1 MQITS
6 RKGYTATKRSATTT
20 LCLVVGTVCCAILTA
35 LVSGCARMGQPDG
48 GWYDDTPPYVVGSS
62 PADKATNVKS
72 RKVIIN
78 FNEFIKLEDANNKV
92 TVSPPQLEMPE
103 VKASGKRIIV
113 DIKDSLKSNTTY
125 TIDFSDAISDNNEGN
140 PMGNYTYSFATGG
153 HIDTLEVSGYVLN
166 ASNLEPIK
174 GILVGLYNDLSD
186 TAFLTKPMVR
196 VARTDSRGRFVVKGV
211 APGIYRAYALQD
223 ADGNYMYS
231 QKSETLAFSKETFE
245 PYSKPDIRQDT
256 IWRDTLRI
264 DSISRVN
271 YTHFYPDN
279 IVLRA
284 FTVPQT
290 DRYLLKT
297 TREAPE
303 RIAFYF
309 SYGDTDLPILR
320 GLNFDSEGKF
330 ITEASEKLDTVTYWM
345 SDSALINND
354 TLRIEATYMTTDT
367 TGTLMSKT
375 DTVEFVPKVSYAK
388 RLKEKAKEEEKG
400 RKNIEKAKK
409 KGEPYDS
416 IMPVKSLEPNINAP
430 SAMAPDQNIVIKMPS
445 PLSRCDTSA
454 IHLYSKHDSLWYNA
468 RCEFKP
474 IEGRLREYM
483 LRAEWRPGIEYSL
496 EIDSAA
502 FEDLYGLV
510 SKPIKKGIQV
520 QQDDAFS
527 SLVVETTATAGDTST
542 IIIQLLN
549 TSDAPVKQA
558 VVSNGQAEFFYV
570 TPGTYYLRAFS
581 DTNGNGIWDT
591 GDYYAGLQPETVYYY
606 PKAVEC
612 KAKWDVTIGWNL
624 NSTPAERQK
633 PGAIT
638 KQKPDKDKKQRNR
651 NAERAQS
658 LGIQQ
663 PKR

>member
-1 MQITS
+1 MQMT
-6 RKGYTATKRSATTT
+6 RCKRRLKAKRPAAAT
-20 LCLVVGTVCCAILTA
+20 LCLIMGTVCCAILTA
-35 LVSGCARMGQPDG
+35 LLSGCARMGQPDG
-48 GWYDDTPPYVVGSS
+48 GWYDDTPPYVVSCS

-72 RKVIIN
+72 HKIVIN
-78 FNEFIKLEDANNKV
+78 FNEFIKIEDASNKV
-92 TVSPPQLEMPE
+92 VVSPPQIEVQE

-113 DIKDSLKSNTTY
+113 DLKDTLKSNTTY
-125 TIDFSDAISDNNEGN
+125 TVDFSDAISDNNEGN
-140 PMGNYTYSFATGG
+140 PMGNYTYSFSTGNQ
-153 HIDTLEVSGYVLN
+153 IDTLEVSGYVLN

-186 TAFLTKPMVR
+186 TAFLTKPLVR

-231 QKSETLAFSKETFE
+231 QKSEMLAFNKETFE

-264 DSISRVN
+264 DSISRIN
-271 YTHFYPDN
+271 YTHFYPDD

-284 FTVPQT
+284 FTAPQT

-297 TREAPE
+297 TREVPE

-309 SYGDTDLPILR
+309 SYGDANLPVLR
-320 GLNFDSEGKF
+320 GLNFNAEGKF
-330 ITEASEKLDTVTYWM
+330 ITEASEKRDTVNYWIN
-345 SDSALINND
+345 DSSLINND

-367 TGTLMSKT
+367 TGTLVSKT

-388 RLKEKAKEEEKG
+388 RLKDKTKEEEKW
-400 RKNIEKAKK
+400 RKSIEKAKK

-416 IMPVKSLEPNINAP
+416 IMPVKALEPSINAP
-430 SAMAPDQNIVIKMPS
+430 SSMAPDQNVTIKMPS
-445 PLSRCDTSA
+445 PLARCDTSG

-468 RCEFKP
+468 RFEFKP
-474 IEGRLREYM
+474 VEGRLREYI

-496 EIDSAA
+496 EVDSAA

-527 SLVVETTATAGDTST
+527 SLAVEVAGAAGDTST
-542 IIIQLLN
+542 IVVQLLN
-549 TSDAPVKQA
+549 SSDAAVKQS
-558 VVSNGQAEFFYV
+558 VVSNGIAEFFYV

-591 GDYYAGLQPETVYYY
+591 GDYYSGLQPETVYYY
-606 PKAVEC
+606 TKSVEC
-612 KAKWDVTIGWNL
+612 KAKWDVTIAWNL
-624 NSTPAERQK
+624 NSTPTERQK

-651 NAERAQS
+651 NADRAQS

-663 PKR
+663 PK

>member
-1 MQITS
+1 MTS
-6 RKGYTATKRSATTT
+6 RKGRPAEKRPVATT
-20 LCLVVGTVCCAILTA
+20 LCLMVGTVCCAILT
-35 LVSGCARMGQPDG
+35 LLLSGCARMGQPDG
-48 GWYDDTPPYVVGSS
+48 GWYDDTPPHVVSSS

-72 RKVIIN
+72 HKIIIN
-78 FNEFIKLEDANNKV
+78 FNEFVKLEDANNKV

-113 DIKDSLKSNTTY
+113 DLKDSLKSNTTY

-153 HIDTLEVSGYVLN
+153 QIDTLEVSGYVLD

-211 APGIYRAYALQD
+211 APGTYRAYALQD

-264 DSISRVN
+264 DSISRIN

-309 SYGDTDLPILR
+309 SYGDANLPVLR
-320 GLNFDSEGKF
+320 GLNFNAEGKF

-345 SDSALINND
+345 SDTALINND

-367 TGTLMSKT
+367 AGTLVSKT
-375 DTVEFVPKVSYAK
+375 DTIEFVPKVSYAK
-388 RLKEKAKEEEKG
+388 RLKEQTKEEEKW
-400 RKNIEKAKK
+400 RKSIEKAKK

-416 IMPVKSLEPNINAP
+416 IMPVKSLEPSVNAP
-430 SAMAPDQNIVIKMPS
+430 SSMAPDQNIIIKMPA
-445 PLSRCDTSA
+445 PLARCDTSG
-454 IHLYSKHDSLWYNA
+454 IHLYSQHDSLWYNA
-468 RCEFKP
+468 RYEFKP

-520 QQDDAFS
+520 QPDDAFS
-527 SLVVETTATAGDTST
+527 SLAVETTAAAGDTSA
-542 IIIQLLN
+542 IVVQLLN
-549 TSDAPVKQA
+549 TSDVPVKRA
-558 VVSNGQAEFFYV
+558 VVSNGTAEFFYV

-591 GDYYAGLQPETVYYY
+591 GDYYTGLQPETVYYY

-612 KAKWDVTIGWNL
+612 KAKWDVTIGWDL
-624 NSTPAERQK
+624 SSTPTERQK

-638 KQKPDKDKKQRNR
+638 KQKPDKDKKKQNR
-651 NAERAQS
+651 NAARAQS

-663 PKR
+663 PK